1 MAESK
6 ESLDIASNEY
16 ENVEVQQV
24 QEKESQKNSLENV
37 KVDEQSQIY
46 MDKDEVKEIYP
57 NIEKISTY
65 STEPDNCE
73 PNDTIVTAYPYSK
86 VPVVTSKV
94 TSKNDFY
101 SLGMKH
107 AGLHSKED
115 EDWFYTE
122 LQSGQEYFV
131 DLRNVGKTNWFISL
145 YYFNEDGTGYYYT
158 N

>member
-57 NIEKISTY
+57 NIEKFLHIQR
-65 STEPDNCE
+65 NQI
-73 PNDTIVTAYPYSK
+73 IVSQMI
-86 VPVVTSKV
+86 
-94 TSKNDFY
+94 
-101 SLGMKH
+101 L
-107 AGLHSKED
+107 
-115 EDWFYTE
+115 
-122 LQSGQEYFV
+122 
-131 DLRNVGKTNWFISL
+131 
-145 YYFNEDGTGYYYT
+145 
-158 N
+158 